1 MRQTGMGLDTTRM
14 DSYYGVWNRVSR
26 YVKTMY
32 FKCRPNVINRDSDVT
47 IVDEY
52 NRIVYI
58 QTAKIYWSFGRLDYN
73 PNWNGY

>member
-1 MRQTGMGLDTTRM
+1 
-14 DSYYGVWNRVSR
+14 
-26 YVKTMY
+26 MY
-32 FKCRPNVINRDSDVT
+32 LKCRPNVINRDSDVT

-73 PNWNGY
+73 PN